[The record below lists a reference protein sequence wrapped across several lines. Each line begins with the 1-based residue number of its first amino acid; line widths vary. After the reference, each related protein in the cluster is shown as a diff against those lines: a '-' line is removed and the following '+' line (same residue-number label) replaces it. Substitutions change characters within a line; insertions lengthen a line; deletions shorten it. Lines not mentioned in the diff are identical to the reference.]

1 MNSFYEKIR
10 DDEDLLRVHRNGNHN
25 FPSHFHN
32 SMEILLVR
40 KGGYEVF
47 LNEKRYEVTDGCVF
61 VIDSY
66 DIHSFQMLE
75 KDQAPDDCVLIIPY
89 KYLDRF
95 NARRKN
101 FRIENPILRDEKF
114 CSELMRLADELLS
127 KEANAV
133 VREAAIGLFLAMLGE
148 RLSFT
153 ESVTG
158 DERVLV
164 RKILGYIQEN
174 YRGEATRASI
184 ARALGYTEA
193 HISRVFHRY
202 IRTSISEYVNGLRIK
217 YIERLRAE
225 GDDRTTIELIYESGF
240 KSQQTYYRVRKRD
253 R

>member
-1 MNSFYEKIR
+1 
-10 DDEDLLRVHRNGNHN
+10 
-25 FPSHFHN
+25 
-32 SMEILLVR
+32 
-40 KGGYEVF
+40 
-47 LNEKRYEVTDGCVF
+47 
-61 VIDSY
+61 
-66 DIHSFQMLE
+66 
-75 KDQAPDDCVLIIPY
+75 
-89 KYLDRF
+89 
-95 NARRKN
+95 
-101 FRIENPILRDEKF
+101 
-114 CSELMRLADELLS
+114 MRLADELLS

-202 IRTSISEYVNGLRIK
+202 IRTGISEYVTGLRIK